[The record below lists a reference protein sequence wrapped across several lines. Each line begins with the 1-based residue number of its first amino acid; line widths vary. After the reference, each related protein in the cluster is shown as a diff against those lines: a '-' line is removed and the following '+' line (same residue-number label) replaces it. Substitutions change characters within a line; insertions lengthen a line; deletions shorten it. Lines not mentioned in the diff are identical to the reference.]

1 MKESGQ
7 PGEGR
12 GNHVATEQGA
22 LPEKERQISRFK
34 VLEPYGKGLVDGG
47 FGGQADSG
55 EIEVRIVAG
64 NQELGQAPEDKDKD
78 EGPRHQKAS
87 ILLR

>member
-1 MKESGQ
+1 
-7 PGEGR
+7 
-12 GNHVATEQGA
+12 
-22 LPEKERQISRFK
+22 
-34 VLEPYGKGLVDGG
+34 LVDRG

-64 NQELGQAPEDKDKD
+64 NQELGQAPEDKDKNED
-78 EGPRHQKAS
+78 PRHQKTS